1 MTKERE
7 HRLISLWGNR
17 CVNCGSTEDVEW
29 QYIVPFIVGGK
40 DVDTNI
46 RPLCKVCGYAR
57 IYGIHVSEA
66 RKILGK

>member
-17 CVNCGSTEDVEW
+17 CVNCGSTDEIEW
-29 QYIVPFIVGGK
+29 QYIVPLEVCGK

-46 RPLCKVCGYAR
+46 VPLCSVCGYAR
-57 IYGIHVSEA
+57 RNGINVDEA